1 MTLSRM
7 GQGTWNMGER
17 AADKA
22 AEVRALQ
29 LGLDL
34 GMTVI
39 DTAEMYADGGAEK
52 VVGEALAGR
61 RSEAYLV
68 SKVLPQN
75 ASRKGVVAACE
86 KSLKRMKVEHID
98 LYLLHWRGSVPLAE
112 TLEGM
117 MALKQSGKIHEYGV
131 SNFDLADMKQA
142 VALPGGDAIEAN
154 QVLYNLRRRGIEWD
168 LLPWCQERGMLLM
181 AYSPLESSRKE
192 QERLLAEPA
201 LQAVAARHQA
211 TPAQIAL
218 AWLLRKEGVL
228 PIPKAVS
235 EAHVRA
241 NAAAMTLRLGQE
253 DLALLDKSF
262 TPPTR
267 PTPLDVL

>member
-39 DTAEMYADGGAEK
+39 DTAEMYADGGAET

-61 RSEAYLV
+61 RSEVYLV

-86 KSLKRMKVEHID
+86 RSLERMQVDHID

-112 TLEGM
+112 TLEGL
-117 MALKQSGKIHEYGV
+117 MALKKSGKIREYGV
-131 SNFDLADMKQA
+131 SNFDLADMKDA
-142 VALPGGDAIEAN
+142 LKLPGGDAIEAN

-168 LLPWCQERGMLLM
+168 LLPWCEERGMLVM
-181 AYSPLESSRKE
+181 AYSPLESDRAE
-192 QERLLAEPA
+192 QARLLAEPA
-201 LQAVAARHQA
+201 LQALATRHQA
-211 TPAQIAL
+211 TPAQVAL
-218 AWLLRKEGVL
+218 AWLLRRDGVL

-241 NAAAMTLRLGQE
+241 NAAAMAIRLDQE
-253 DLALLDKSF
+253 DLATLDKAFS
-262 TPPTR
+262 PPR
-267 PTPLDVL
+267 RATPLDML

>member
-17 AADKA
+17 PADKA

-52 VVGEALAGR
+52 VVGAALAGR

-86 KSLKRMKVEHID
+86 KSLKRMKVDHID

-112 TLEGM
+112 TLEGL
-117 MALKQSGKIHEYGV
+117 MALKQAGKIHEYGV
-131 SNFDLADMKQA
+131 SNFDLSDMKEA
-142 VALPGGDAIEAN
+142 DRLPGGEGIEAN

-168 LLPWCQERGMLLM
+168 LLPWCQERGVLVM
-181 AYSPLESSRKE
+181 AYSPLEADRKE
-192 QERLLAEPA
+192 QQYLLSDPV
-201 LQAVAARHQA
+201 LVSVAARHQC

-218 AWLLRKEGVL
+218 AWLLRKDGVM
-228 PIPKAVS
+228 PIPKASS

-241 NAAAMTLRLGQE
+241 NAAAMNLRLDQE
-253 DLALLDKSF
+253 DLALLDRSF
-262 TPPTR
+262 APPR
-267 PTPLDVL
+267 HATPLDML

>member
-1 MTLSRM
+1 
-7 GQGTWNMGER
+7 MGER

-52 VVGEALAGR
+52 VVGEAVAGR

-75 ASRKGVVAACE
+75 ASRTGVVAACE

-98 LYLLHWRGSVPLAE
+98 LYLLHWQGAVPLAE
-112 TLEGM
+112 TLEGLM
-117 MALKQSGKIHEYGV
+117 SLKQAGKIREYGV
-131 SNFDLADMKQA
+131 SNFDLADMKKA

-168 LLPWCQERGMLLM
+168 LLPWCRERGVLVM

-192 QERLLAEPA
+192 QERLLADPA
-201 LQAVAARHQA
+201 LRAVAARHQA
-211 TPAQIAL
+211 TPAQAAL
-218 AWLLRKEGVL
+218 AWLLRQDGVM
-228 PIPKAVS
+228 PIPKAAS

-241 NAAAMTLRLGQE
+241 NAAAMALRLDQE
-253 DLALLDKSF
+253 DLATLDKSF
-262 TPPTR
+262 APPR
-267 PTPLDVL
+267 RATPLDVL

>member
-17 AADKA
+17 PADKA

-29 LGLDL
+29 LGMDL

-52 VVGEALAGR
+52 IVGEAIAGR

-75 ASRKGVVAACE
+75 ASRKGVLAACE

-98 LYLLHWRGSVPLAE
+98 LYLLHWPSSIPLAE
-112 TLEGM
+112 TLEGL
-117 MALKQSGKIHEYGV
+117 MALKKAGKIHEYGV
-131 SNFDLADMKQA
+131 SNFDMADMKAA
-142 VALPGGDAIEAN
+142 VALRGGDEIEAN
-154 QVLYNLRRRGIEWD
+154 QVLYNLRRRGVEWD
-168 LLPWCQERGMLLM
+168 LLPWCEERGVLLM
-181 AYSPLESSRKE
+181 AYSPLESSRAE
-192 QERLLAEPA
+192 QARLLAEPA
-201 LQAVAARHQA
+201 LQAVAARHRA
-211 TPAQIAL
+211 TPAQVAL
-218 AWLLRKEGVL
+218 AWLLRRDGVM

-241 NAAAMTLRLGQE
+241 NAAAMALRLDQE
-253 DLALLDKSF
+253 DLAVLDRSF
-262 TPPTR
+262 SPPR
-267 PTPLDVL
+267 RATPLDVL

>member
-1 MTLSRM
+1 MLSRL

-17 AADKA
+17 AADRA

-34 GMTVI
+34 GMRVI

-52 VVGEALAGR
+52 VVGEAIAGR

-75 ASRKGVVAACE
+75 ASRKGVVTACE
-86 KSLKRMKVEHID
+86 RSLKRLKVEHID

-112 TLEGM
+112 TLEGLA
-117 MALKQSGKIHEYGV
+117 ALKSAGKIHEYGV
-131 SNFDLADMKQA
+131 SNFDLADMKEA
-142 VALPGGDAIEAN
+142 AGLPGGDAIEAN

-168 LLPWCQERGMLLM
+168 LLPWCQERGVMLM
-181 AYSPLESSRKE
+181 AYSPLEADRAE
-192 QERLLAEPA
+192 QKRLLADPA
-201 LQAVAARHQA
+201 LTSVAARHGV
-211 TPAQIAL
+211 TPAQAAL
-218 AWLLRKEGVL
+218 AWLLRHDGVL

-241 NAAAMTLRLGQE
+241 NAAAASIVLQQE
-253 DLALLDKSF
+253 DFAVLDKAF
-262 TPPTR
+262 APPR
-267 PTPLDVL
+267 RATPLDML

>member
-52 VVGEALAGR
+52 VVGAALAGR

-112 TLEGM
+112 TLEGL
-117 MALKQSGKIHEYGV
+117 MALKQAGKIHEYGV
-131 SNFDLADMKQA
+131 SNFDLSDMKEA

-168 LLPWCQERGMLLM
+168 LLPWCEERGITLM
-181 AYSPLESSRKE
+181 AYSPLESNRKE
-192 QERLLAEPA
+192 QERLLSEPA
-201 LQAVAARHQA
+201 LRSIAARHQA
-211 TPAQIAL
+211 TSAQIAL

-228 PIPKAVS
+228 PIPKATS

-241 NAAAMTLRLGQE
+241 NAAAMTLRLDQE

-262 TPPTR
+262 APPTR

>member
-1 MTLSRM
+1 
-7 GQGTWNMGER
+7 
-17 AADKA
+17 
-22 AEVRALQ
+22 
-29 LGLDL
+29 
-34 GMTVI
+34 
-39 DTAEMYADGGAEK
+39 MYADGGAEK
-52 VVGEALAGR
+52 VVGEAIAGR

-86 KSLKRMKVEHID
+86 KSLKRMKVDHID
-98 LYLLHWRGSVPLAE
+98 LYLLHWPGSIPFAE
-112 TLEGM
+112 TLEGLT
-117 MALKQSGKIHEYGV
+117 ALKQAGKIHEFGV
-131 SNFDLADMKQA
+131 SNFDLAEMKA
-142 VALPGGDAIEAN
+142 ATAMAGGDAIEAN
-154 QVLYNLRRRGIEWD
+154 QVLYNLRRRGIEWE
-168 LLPWCQERGMLLM
+168 LLPWCQERGILLM

-218 AWLLRKEGVL
+218 AWLLRKDGVM

-241 NAAAMTLRLGQE
+241 NAAAMTLRLDQE
-253 DLALLDKSF
+253 DLAVLDKSF
-262 TPPTR
+262 APPR
-267 PTPLDVL
+267 RATPLDVL

>member
-17 AADKA
+17 PADKA

-52 VVGEALAGR
+52 VVGEAIAGR
-61 RSEAYLV
+61 RSETYLV

-75 ASRKGVVAACE
+75 ASRKGVIAACE
-86 KSLKRMKVEHID
+86 KSLKRMRVEHID

-112 TLEGM
+112 TLEALV
-117 MALKQSGKIHEYGV
+117 ALKQAGKIHEYGV
-131 SNFDLADMKQA
+131 SNFDLSDLKEAE
-142 VALPGGDAIEAN
+142 ALPGGDAIEAN
-154 QVLYNLRRRGIEWD
+154 QVLYNLRRRGVEWD
-168 LLPWCQERGMLLM
+168 VLPWCEERDVLLM
-181 AYSPLESSRKE
+181 AYSPLESDRKE
-192 QERLLAEPA
+192 QARLLAEPVLA
-201 LQAVAARHQA
+201 TVAMRHQA
-211 TPAQIAL
+211 TPAQVAL
-218 AWLLRKEGVL
+218 AWLLRKERVM
-228 PIPKAVS
+228 PIPKAAS

-241 NAAAMTLRLGQE
+241 NAAAMTLRLDQE
-253 DLALLDKSF
+253 DLALLDKTF
-262 TPPTR
+262 APPTR
-267 PTPLDVL
+267 ATPLDML

>member
-17 AADKA
+17 PADKA

-39 DTAEMYADGGAEK
+39 DTAEMYADGGAEQ
-52 VVGEALAGR
+52 VVGEAIAGR

-86 KSLKRMKVEHID
+86 QSLKRMKVEHID
-98 LYLLHWRGSVPLAE
+98 LYLLHWPGSIPLAE
-112 TLEGM
+112 TLEGL
-117 MALKQSGKIHEYGV
+117 MALKKAGKIHEYGV
-131 SNFDLADMKQA
+131 SNFDLADMKA
-142 VALPGGDAIEAN
+142 ADALPGGDAIEAN
-154 QVLYNLRRRGIEWD
+154 QVLYNLRRRGAEWD
-168 LLPWCQERGMLLM
+168 LLPWCEEHGVLLM
-181 AYSPLESSRKE
+181 AYSPLESDRAE
-192 QERLLAEPA
+192 QARLLAEPA

-218 AWLLRKEGVL
+218 AWLLRRDGVM

-241 NAAAMTLRLGQE
+241 NAAAMSLRLDQE
-253 DLALLDKSF
+253 DLAVLDRSF
-262 TPPTR
+262 SPPR
-267 PTPLDVL
+267 RATPLDVL

>member
-1 MTLSRM
+1 MTLSRI

-52 VVGEALAGR
+52 VVGEAIAGR

-86 KSLKRMKVEHID
+86 KSLKRMKVDHID
-98 LYLLHWRGSVPLAE
+98 LYLLHWPGSVPFAE
-112 TLEGM
+112 TLEGL
-117 MALKQSGKIHEYGV
+117 MALKQAGKIHEFGV
-131 SNFDLADMKQA
+131 SNFDLAEMKTA
-142 VALPGGDAIEAN
+142 TAMAGGDAIEAN

-168 LLPWCQERGMLLM
+168 LLPWCQERGILLM

-218 AWLLRKEGVL
+218 AWLLRKDGVM
-228 PIPKAVS
+228 PIPKATS

-241 NAAAMTLRLGQE
+241 NAAAMTLRLDQE

-262 TPPTR
+262 APPTR
-267 PTPLDVL
+267 ATPLEVL

>member
-1 MTLSRM
+1 MTLSRI

-34 GMTVI
+34 GMSVI

-52 VVGEALAGR
+52 VVGEAIAGR

-86 KSLKRMKVEHID
+86 KSLKRLKVEHID
-98 LYLLHWRGSVPLAE
+98 LYLLHWPGSVPFAE
-112 TLEGM
+112 TLEGL
-117 MALKQSGKIHEYGV
+117 MALKQAGKIHEYGV
-131 SNFDLADMKQA
+131 SNFDLAEMKQA
-142 VALPGGDAIEAN
+142 CALTGGDAIEAN

-168 LLPWCQERGMLLM
+168 LLPWCQERGVLLM

-192 QERLLAEPA
+192 QERLLADPA

-218 AWLLRKEGVL
+218 AWLLRQDGVM
-228 PIPKAVS
+228 PIPKAVG

-241 NAAAMTLRLGQE
+241 NAAAMALRLEQE

-262 TPPTR
+262 APPR
-267 PTPLDVL
+267 RATPLDVL

>member
-1 MTLSRM
+1 M

-52 VVGEALAGR
+52 VVGAALAGR

-112 TLEGM
+112 TLEGL
-117 MALKQSGKIHEYGV
+117 MALKQAGKIHEYGV
-131 SNFDLADMKQA
+131 SNFDLSDMKEA
-142 VALPGGDAIEAN
+142 DSLPGGDAIEAN
-154 QVLYNLRRRGIEWD
+154 QVLYNLRRRGVEWD
-168 LLPWCQERGMLLM
+168 LLPWCQERGVLLM
-181 AYSPLESSRKE
+181 AYSPLEADRKE
-192 QERLLAEPA
+192 QQHLLSDPA
-201 LQAVAARHQA
+201 LMTVAARHQC
-211 TPAQIAL
+211 TTAQIAL
-218 AWLLRKEGVL
+218 AWLLRKDGVM
-228 PIPKAVS
+228 PIPKASS

-241 NAAAMTLRLGQE
+241 NAAAMTLRLDQE

-262 TPPTR
+262 APPR
-267 PTPLDVL
+267 HATPLDML

>member
-17 AADKA
+17 AAEKP

-52 VVGEALAGR
+52 VVGAALAGR

-86 KSLKRMKVEHID
+86 KSLKRMKVDHID

-112 TLEGM
+112 TLEGL
-117 MALKQSGKIHEYGV
+117 MALKQAGKIHEYGV
-131 SNFDLADMKQA
+131 SNFDLADMKEA
-142 VALPGGDAIEAN
+142 SALPGGDAIEAN
-154 QVLYNLRRRGIEWD
+154 QVLYNLRRRGVEWD
-168 LLPWCQERGMLLM
+168 LLPWCQERGVLLM
-181 AYSPLESSRKE
+181 AYSPLEADRKE
-192 QERLLAEPA
+192 QQDLLSNPA
-201 LQAVAARHQA
+201 LMAIAARHQA
-211 TPAQIAL
+211 APAQIAL
-218 AWLLRKEGVL
+218 AWLLRKDGVL
-228 PIPKAVS
+228 PIPKATS

-241 NAAAMTLRLGQE
+241 NAAAMTLRLDQE

-262 TPPTR
+262 APPR
-267 PTPLDVL
+267 RATPLDVL

>member
-34 GMTVI
+34 GMTLI
-39 DTAEMYADGGAEK
+39 DTAEMYADGEAEK
-52 VVGEALAGR
+52 VVGAALHGR

-75 ASRKGVVAACE
+75 ASRKGVAAACE

-112 TLEGM
+112 TLEGL
-117 MALKQSGKIHEYGV
+117 MALKQAGKIREYGV
-131 SNFDLADMKQA
+131 SNFDLADMKEA
-142 VALPGGDAIEAN
+142 DALSGGDAIEAN

-168 LLPWCQERGMLLM
+168 LLPWCQERGVLLM

-192 QERLLAEPA
+192 QERLLSEPA
-201 LQAVAARHQA
+201 LLSVAARHQV

-218 AWLLRKEGVL
+218 AWLLRKDGVL
-228 PIPKAVS
+228 PIPKAAS

-241 NAAAMTLRLGQE
+241 NAAAMTLRLDQE

-262 TPPTR
+262 APPTR